1 MQRSKTYRATAESFD
16 IDTLYPPREAIK
28 LARAGSKKKFD
39 ETLDVAMRLG
49 VDPRKADQ
57 MVRGT
62 VNLPHGTGKEL
73 RVAVLCQVLR
83 CACSGA
89 VGWQAEVHNV
99 LLSPAEMHGEDRAE
113 CSQQLFGGSE
123 VTARQHL
130 NGDDGTCRVVLLRL
144 DGGLVPHV
152 LVKAFAW
159 PWHHHSVC
167 GADPGVQLTAGESHS
182 AVQLRGTS

>member
-1 MQRSKTYRATAESFD
+1 VTACAAPADAISTVLQTASTRFTETVEMHARMNIDPKYTDQQLRA
-16 IDTLYPPREAIK
+16 
-28 LARAGSKKKFD
+28 
-39 ETLDVAMRLG
+39 
-49 VDPRKADQ
+49 
-57 MVRGT
+57 T